1 MPAACKNLR
10 VPRTSLM
17 PEAPRPR
24 RRESMEELRTALDII
39 VAAAANLR
47 HYRERL
53 TAEEHAETV
62 RDIEQAAE
70 WIATELGVG
79 EPTTMSATGRQR

>member
-1 MPAACKNLR
+1 MPAACNTLR
-10 VPRTSLM
+10 VPRTLLM
-17 PEAPRPR
+17 PEALRPR
-24 RRESMEELRTALDII
+24 HRESVAEFRTALDII
-39 VAAAANLR
+39 AGAAANLR